1 MATYLV
7 TVNNVLRELNE
18 PTITTVGTTL
28 GIQTIVKGFVDKA
41 IRDVNNAELEWSF
54 NHSEGTQTTETGQRE
69 YKYPSSAVSI
79 DYDNVIL
86 RPTELVTNGEFT
98 SDISSWTNATTG
110 AVGGGTPAYN
120 SGGNGRCR
128 LNDAAVSQ
136 SISTTKNKTY
146 NLQVRMID
154 SSSGGSSLAI
164 KVGNA
169 AHATTDL
176 STTLTVTNYGEGK
189 VLDTSFSASQATTYV
204 TIINSDTNNI
214 DVDYIRISE
223 DIGLTKLK
231 YITYEEYKNT
241 YAQTDEANNSDNYG
255 KPSKIYKIPK
265 ITSEL
270 EYFGLSPIPD
280 KSNYTLYFDYWTFP
294 SDLSSDSD
302 TPGMPARFH
311 DLVVARAKYYAHVM
325 RSDPTAAQIALA
337 EYEKGLQR
345 MRTDLINKPEYM
357 RGV

>member
-18 PTITTVGTTL
+18 PVITTVGTTS
-28 GIQTIVKGFVDKA
+28 GIQTAVKGFVDKA
-41 IRDVNNAELEWSF
+41 IRDINNSELEWSF
-54 NHSEGTQTTETGQRE
+54 NHSQGTQTTETGQRE

-79 DYDNVIL
+79 DYDNVVL
-86 RPTELVTNGEFT
+86 RPIELVTNGEFT
-98 SDISSWTNATTG
+98 SDISGWTNATTG
-110 AVGGGTPAYN
+110 AVGEGTPAYN

-189 VLDTSFSASQATTYV
+189 VLNTSFSASQATTYI
-204 TIINSDTNNI
+204 TIINSDENNI
-214 DVDYIRISE
+214 DVDYIRIS
-223 DIGLTKLK
+223 
-231 YITYEEYKNT
+231 
-241 YAQTDEANNSDNYG
+241 
-255 KPSKIYKIPK
+255 
-265 ITSEL
+265 
-270 EYFGLSPIPD
+270 
-280 KSNYTLYFDYWTFP
+280 
-294 SDLSSDSD
+294 
-302 TPGMPARFH
+302 
-311 DLVVARAKYYAHVM
+311 
-325 RSDPTAAQIALA
+325 
-337 EYEKGLQR
+337 
-345 MRTDLINKPEYM
+345 
-357 RGV
+357 

>member
-41 IRDVNNAELEWSF
+41 IRDINNAELEWSF
-54 NHSEGTQTTETGQRE
+54 NHAEGTQTTEVGQRE

-79 DYDNVIL
+79 DYDNVL
-86 RPTELVTNGEFT
+86 LKPTELVTNGEFT
-98 SDISSWTNATTG
+98 SDISSWTTIAG
-110 AVGGGTPAYN
+110 AGSGAYN
-120 SGGNGRCR
+120 SGGNGRLR
-128 LNDAAVSQ
+128 LNDYAAYQ
-136 SISTTKNKTY
+136 AISTVVNKTY
-146 NLQVRMID
+146 RLQVRALD
-154 SSSGGSSLAI
+154 SHGTGQAL
-164 KVGNA
+164 KVQVGTA
-169 AHATTDL
+169 AEGTQNL
-176 STTLTVTNYGEGK
+176 NTTLTVTDYNAGK
-189 VLDTSFSASQATTYV
+189 ILDTTFSATKQTTYI
-204 TIINSDTNNI
+204 TLNNPSTATNMDI
-214 DVDYIRISE
+214 DYVRISE
-223 DIGLTKLK
+223 DIGAQKVK
-231 YITYEEYKNT
+231 YITYEEYKDT
-241 YAQTDEANNSDNYG
+241 YATTDEANNSDVYG

-265 ITSEL
+265 VSSEL
-270 EYFGLSPIPD
+270 EYFGVSPVPD
-280 KSNYTLYFDYWTFP
+280 KNNYTLSFDYWTFP

-337 EYEKGLQR
+337 EYEKGLQK
-345 MRTDLINKPEYM
+345 MRTDLINKPDYM